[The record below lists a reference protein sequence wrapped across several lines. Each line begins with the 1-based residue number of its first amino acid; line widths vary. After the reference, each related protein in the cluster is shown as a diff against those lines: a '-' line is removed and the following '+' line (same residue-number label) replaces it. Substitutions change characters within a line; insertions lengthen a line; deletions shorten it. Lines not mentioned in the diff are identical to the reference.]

1 MNKNLNI
8 LRNLILAGSIYFAV
22 VAVVHQ
28 IGIKIPLL
36 YIYFDVPSTEYQ
48 DRIIS
53 FLAFG
58 WAVFFFAAYKI
69 SAKDIQIVKFL
80 IVAGIAGVIGLVI
93 NNLRTDFTVLNPNC
107 NVWIYWFGTF
117 ALFVYLMSLI
127 VFYKR
132 SSK

>member
-69 SAKDIQIVKFL
+69 SAKDIQIVKYL
-80 IVAGIAGVIGLVI
+80 IVAGTAGVIGLVI
-93 NNLRTDFTVLNPNC
+93 NNLRTDFTVLNLNC
-107 NVWIYWFGTF
+107 NIWFYWFGTF
-117 ALFVYLMSLI
+117 TLLIYLASLI
-127 VFYKR
+127 VFYRR